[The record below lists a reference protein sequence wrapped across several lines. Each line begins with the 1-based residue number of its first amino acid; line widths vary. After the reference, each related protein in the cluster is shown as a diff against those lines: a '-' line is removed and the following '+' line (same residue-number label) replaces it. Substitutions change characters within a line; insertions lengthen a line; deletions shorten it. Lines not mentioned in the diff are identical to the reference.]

1 MKIQRLFGVVL
12 GCVVLAGFAT
22 GQEAAVS
29 VLKTALIEQEYEIAK
44 TSKSYVV
51 FDFEAK
57 IVALKAKGFVLKE
70 WPIAKVR
77 RWGRLTG
84 LAPYPLERKS
94 AIHEPKRKDITPN
107 KTAPDKKAE
116 VKPDPKKTSGD
127 LDILELDKMPVD
139 YTLWLPDQIRII
151 VRPHRRGLGAFLD
164 GAGRIFSKGIARRVK
179 TIFRA
184 INKRPFTDIEIIFA
198 EDKDAKGVYWSF
210 FEGQKCI
217 LYWPD

>member
-1 MKIQRLFGVVL
+1 MKIQKLCGAVL
-12 GCVVLAGFAT
+12 GGIVLAGFAA

-29 VLKTALIEQEYEIAK
+29 ARKTALIEQEYEIAK
-44 TSKSYVV
+44 TSKSYFV

-57 IVALKAKGFVLKE
+57 TVALKAKGFALKE
-70 WPIAKVR
+70 WPIFKVR

-84 LAPYPLERKS
+84 LTPYPLERKS

-107 KTAPDKKAE
+107 KTEPDKKVE
-116 VKPDPKKTSGD
+116 VKPDPKKTGGD
-127 LDILELDKMPVD
+127 LDILELDKMPAD

-151 VRPHRRGLGAFLD
+151 VRPHRKGLGALLN
-164 GAGRIFSKGIARRVK
+164 GVGRIFSKGIARPIK

-184 INKRPFTDIEIIFA
+184 IKKKPFTDIEIVFT
-198 EDKDAKGVYWSF
+198 DNKDAKGVYWSF